1 MKVLSGLIIG
11 AIFGFMLHRGGLVRY
26 SRIIGALLLRD
37 FKAMN
42 FMFTGL
48 AVAAL
53 LYGISDLI
61 NLGTVPRINGYFGM
75 GHIVGGIL
83 FGIGMAVAG
92 LCPGTCAARF
102 SSGKLLVGVGV
113 LGVFVGVFMYE
124 LFFSTVSAIGGMPR
138 FITLSMVF
146 DIPYGYLA
154 ITFGLLFIGMS
165 FFLSKIDPSKK
176 FDNIQEEKNL
186 LQREWGWF
194 STGAVAGVLI
204 FISTAIGEY
213 LSFAGGFLAMG
224 AHISSLF
231 GYPFE
236 SVPTLNESTLWRA
249 MLSLGVFPGAFL
261 SSYLAKTISQEKVT
275 PLFQEA
281 FSSNMAVRGLT
292 IFASGVLMTF
302 GALIGGGCTT
312 GAFMS
317 GWPTLSIGS
326 LVMGGT
332 FFAVAMITANLM
344 FVGRYRLVGEV
355 KERFKLNLAND

>member
-1 MKVLSGLIIG
+1 MKILSGLIIG

-48 AVAAL
+48 AVASL
-53 LYGISDLI
+53 LYGISDLL
-61 NLGTVPRINGYFGM
+61 NLSTVPRINGYFGM
-75 GHIVGGIL
+75 GHIIGGIL

-102 SSGKLLVGVGV
+102 SSGKLLIGVGV
-113 LGVFVGVFMYE
+113 VGIFVGVFMYDL
-124 LFFSTVSAIGGMPR
+124 LFPVVSALGGEPK
-138 FITLSMVF
+138 FITLAMVF

-154 ITFGLLFIGMS
+154 IIFGSLFIGMS
-165 FFLSKIDPSKK
+165 FFLSIIDQSKK
-176 FDNIQEEKNL
+176 FDNIEKGKNL

-194 STGAVAGVLI
+194 STGAVAGIMI

-213 LSFAGGFLAMG
+213 LSFAGGFLALG
-224 AHISSLF
+224 AHLSSIF
-231 GYPFE
+231 GYSFQ
-236 SVPTLNESTLWRA
+236 SVPSLNESTLWRA

-261 SSYLAKTISQEKVT
+261 SSYLAKTIEQEKVT

-292 IFASGVLMTF
+292 IFASGVLMIF

-326 LVMGGT
+326 FVMGGT

-344 FVGRYRLVGEV
+344 FVGRYRLIGEV

>member
-1 MKVLSGLIIG
+1 MKILSGLIIG

-26 SRIIGALLLRD
+26 SRIVGALLLRD

-48 AVAAL
+48 AVAAI
-53 LYGISDLI
+53 LYGISDMA
-61 NLGTVPRINGYFGM
+61 NLGTVPRINGYFGV
-75 GHIVGGIL
+75 GHIIGGVL

-113 LGVFVGVFMYE
+113 LGIFVGVFMYE
-124 LFFSTVSAIGGMPR
+124 LLFSTVSAIGGTPR

-154 ITFGLLFIGMS
+154 IIFGLLFIGIS

-194 STGAVAGVLI
+194 STGVVAGVLI

-213 LSFAGGFLAMG
+213 LSFAGGFLALG

-231 GYPFE
+231 GYTFE
-236 SVPTLNESTLWRA
+236 SAPALNESTLWRA
-249 MLSLGVFPGAFL
+249 MLALGVFPGAFL

-292 IFASGVLMTF
+292 IFISGALMTF

-326 LVMGGT
+326 FLMGGT

>member
-1 MKVLSGLIIG
+1 MKILSGLIIG

-53 LYGISDLI
+53 LYGISDI
-61 NLGTVPRINGYFGM
+61 VNLGTVPRINGYFGI
-75 GHIVGGIL
+75 GHIIGGIL
-83 FGIGMAVAG
+83 FGIGMGVAG

-102 SSGKLLVGVGV
+102 SSGKLLTL
-113 LGVFVGVFMYE
+113 LGVIGIFAGVFIYDR
-124 LFFSTVSAIGGMPR
+124 LFSIVSSLGGEPR

-146 DIPYGYLA
+146 DIRYGYLA
-154 ITFGLLFIGMS
+154 ILLGILFIGMS
-165 FFLSKIDPSKK
+165 FFLSKIDPSKR
-176 FDNIQEEKNL
+176 FDRFEEGKSL
-186 LQREWGWF
+186 LQREWGWLP
-194 STGAVAGVLI
+194 TGAVAGVLI

-231 GYPFE
+231 GYTFE

-249 MLSLGVFPGAFL
+249 MLSLGIFPGAFL
-261 SSYLAKTISQEKVT
+261 SSYIAKALKSERVT

-281 FSSNMAVRGLT
+281 LSPSIGLRGFT
-292 IFASGVLMTF
+292 IFLSGALMTF

>member
-1 MKVLSGLIIG
+1 MKILSGLIIG
-11 AIFGFMLHRGGLVRY
+11 ALFGFMLHRGGLVRY

-53 LYGISDLI
+53 LFGISDLM
-61 NLGTVPRINGYFGM
+61 NLSTIPRINGYFGI
-75 GHIVGGIL
+75 GHIIGGIL

-113 LGVFVGVFMYE
+113 VGMFVGVFMYE
-124 LFFSTVSAIGGMPR
+124 FLFSTVSAIGGAPK
-138 FITLSMVF
+138 FITLAMVF
-146 DIPYGYLA
+146 DIRYGYLA
-154 ITFGLLFIGMS
+154 IIFGFLFIGMS
-165 FFLSKIDPSKK
+165 FLLSIIDPSKK
-176 FDNIQEEKNL
+176 FNNNLEGKNL

-213 LSFAGGFLAMG
+213 LSFAGGFLALG
-224 AHISSLF
+224 AHISSIF
-231 GYPFE
+231 GYSFE
-236 SVPTLNESTLWRA
+236 SVPSLNESTLWRA

-281 FSSNMAVRGLT
+281 FSSKMAVRGFT
-292 IFASGVLMTF
+292 IFASGALMTF

-326 LVMGGT
+326 FVMGGT
-332 FFAVAMITANLM
+332 FFAVAMATAHIM
-344 FVGRYRLVGEV
+344 YFGRYRLIREV

>member
-1 MKVLSGLIIG
+1 MKIFSGLIIG
-11 AIFGFMLHRGGLVRY
+11 ALFGFMLHRGGLVRY

-53 LYGISDLI
+53 LYGIFDLTG
-61 NLGTVPRINGYFGM
+61 LGITPRINGYFGI
-75 GHIVGGIL
+75 GHIIGGIL
-83 FGIGMAVAG
+83 FGIGMGAAG

-113 LGVFVGVFMYE
+113 VGIFAGVFMYE
-124 LFFSTVSAIGGMPR
+124 RFFTVVSGLGGEPR
-138 FITLSMVF
+138 FVTLSMVF
-146 DIPYGYLA
+146 GMRYGYLA
-154 ITFGLLFIGMS
+154 VIFGILFLGMS
-165 FFLSKIDPSKK
+165 FFLSIIDKSRK
-176 FDNIQEEKNL
+176 FDVAEKEKPL
-186 LQREWGWF
+186 LQREWGWL
-194 STGAVAGVLI
+194 STGIIAGVLI

-213 LSFAGGFLAMG
+213 LSFAGGFLALG
-224 AHISSLF
+224 AHISSIF
-231 GYPFE
+231 GYSFE
-236 SVPTLNESTLWRA
+236 SVPSLNESTLWRA
-249 MLSLGVFPGAFL
+249 MLAFGVFPGAFL

-281 FSSNMAVRGLT
+281 FSSNMAIRGLT
-292 IFASGVLMTF
+292 IFISGILMTF

-326 LVMGGT
+326 FLMGGT

-344 FVGRYRLVGEV
+344 FIGRYRLVGEV